1 MSVCSRRGQ
10 RVQEKRDGGG
20 GLLSE
25 DSEHRSNQEKGRF
38 ESLSDF
44 LLPLLCSGHK
54 LI

>member
-1 MSVCSRRGQ
+1 MGAG
-10 RVQEKRDGGG
+10 EGE
-20 GLLSE
+20 LLSG
-25 DSEHRSNQEKGRF
+25 DREHRSNQEKGRF